1 MHKVVGQHPVGHF
14 LAVLALALLASGCT
28 ASSPGGPSGAA
39 GRTSITGQTVEF
51 ADADLVVD
59 KVVPAGASIDVP
71 ISFEGSSFGSIQVV
85 SSALVTATF
94 GGTALDGTA
103 TATYTAISTSVSNPS
118 DGPVHVVNQ
127 GTTDATVTVI
137 ANVGTTRHLTV
148 TPPLNDSTI
157 GGTVKF
163 DALVSE
169 ATDADGAS
177 AYLQDPSGAKTPIDL
192 TKVGAGHWT
201 GHVNPTVVGISQI
214 HVQTSGTRV
223 RYGSAYVSVPTG
235 NVTLGS
241 GFTEQ
246 LLDTD
251 KDGLANQLEI
261 TVPATAANPGTY
273 LMVADL
279 VDANGTEVSSGSS
292 GEVTLVVGAQIMSI
306 AFDGASIYKSGR
318 SGPYRLVNVSVSH
331 DSTELVID
339 AVAHDLGPTQ
349 AYGYRTFQH

>member
-1 MHKVVGQHPVGHF
+1 
-14 LAVLALALLASGCT
+14 
-28 ASSPGGPSGAA
+28 
-39 GRTSITGQTVEF
+39 
-51 ADADLVVD
+51 
-59 KVVPAGASIDVP
+59 
-71 ISFEGSSFGSIQVV
+71 
-85 SSALVTATF
+85 
-94 GGTALDGTA
+94 
-103 TATYTAISTSVSNPS
+103 
-118 DGPVHVVNQ
+118 VHVVDQ

-148 TPPLNDSTI
+148 TPPYGDSTI
-157 GGTVKF
+157 GGTAKF

-201 GHVNPTVVGISQI
+201 GHVSPTVVGISQI
-214 HVQTSGTRV
+214 HVQTRGTRV
-223 RYGSAYVSVPTG
+223 RYGTAYVSVPTG

-241 GFTEQ
+241 GLTEQ

-261 TVPATAANPGTY
+261 TASVAAVVPGTY

-292 GEVTLVVGAQIMSI
+292 GEVILVVGTQTMSI

-318 SGPYRLVNVSVSH
+318 SGPYHLANASLFH
-331 DSTELVID
+331 DSAGLVID
-339 AVAHDLGPTQ
+339 AVAHDFGATQ
-349 AYGYRTFQH
+349 AYDYHTFQH